1 MNVMKTLFGDFNF
14 SRLNL
19 FPGRIKGNGNGNGRI
34 QNGAGE
40 LEIHLKQ
47 LEEQILDKKE
57 ESKHNIME
65 LLRSFKDKPINEINV
80 TYPVNPHFQFARITY
95 DSSEEELLYIPVEPV
110 LDKEGKEIFQRIRGI
125 FERELDI
132 GSVQASREMY
142 IEKRVADIIDLY
154 GIRVSRDILE
164 KVIYFIKRD
173 FIGYG
178 EIDLIMKDPM
188 IEDISCN
195 GPGRNVYIYHRIF
208 ESLRTQLKF
217 ENEYRLNSFI
227 LKMAQ
232 ISGRHISV
240 LDPITDA
247 TLPEGSRVNLTYG
260 SEVTKKGSCFTIRRF
275 KSEPISFID
284 IMKYGTLNAK
294 QLAYLW
300 LLVEYGGSILVSG
313 GTASGKT
320 TLLNGISLFIKP
332 EAKIVS
338 LEDTAEINIPH
349 ENWIQSVTRSGFGR
363 AEESGGNS
371 KRGGIGL
378 YELLTAALRQRPEY
392 IIVGEV
398 RGSEAFTLFQAIQV
412 GHAAMGTIHG
422 GSMEE
427 LVNRIE
433 SNPMNVPRS
442 QLASLDLVI
451 FASRIRINNSYAR
464 RVVNMVEIQG
474 IDPETKNL
482 ITNNIFHWDPYS
494 DSFNYSGK
502 SLILENIATEHGIEL
517 DYMEKEIEKRE
528 KVINWMYGQGIT
540 YFKDVAKNLK
550 AYYYSPDEYMKKIL

>member
-1 MNVMKTLFGDFNF
+1 MNVMKTSFLDFNF

-19 FPGRIKGNGNGNGRI
+19 IPGRIKGNGNGNGKKH
-34 QNGAGE
+34 NGNGE
-40 LEIHLKQ
+40 LELHLKQ
-47 LEEQILDKKE
+47 LEEQILDRKE
-57 ESKHNIME
+57 ENKHNITE
-65 LLRSFKDKPINEINV
+65 LLRSFKDKPINEINI
-80 TYPVNPHFQFARITY
+80 TYPVNPPSQFARINY
-95 DSSEEELLYIPVEPV
+95 DSSEEELQYIPVEPV
-110 LDKEGKEIFQRIRGI
+110 LDKDSKEIFRKVRSI
-125 FERELDI
+125 FERELDRE
-132 GSVQASREMY
+132 SVHASREMY

-195 GPGRNVYIYHRIF
+195 GPGRNVYIYHRVF

-217 ENEYRLNSFI
+217 ESEYRLNSFI

-260 SEVTKKGSCFTIRRF
+260 SEVTKKGSSFTIRRF

-284 IMKYGTLNAK
+284 IMKYGTLNAR

-349 ENWIQSVTRSGFGR
+349 ENWIQSITRSGFGR
-363 AEESGGNS
+363 AEDGGGNS
-371 KRGGIGL
+371 RRGGIGL

-451 FASRIRINNSYAR
+451 FAGRIRINNSYER

-474 IDPETKNL
+474 IDPETNNL

-494 DSFNYSGK
+494 DSFTYSGK
-502 SLILENIATEHGIEL
+502 SHILENIAAEHGIEPG
-517 DYMEKEIEKRE
+517 YMEKEIEKRE
-528 KVINWMYGQGIT
+528 KVIKWMYGQEIT

-550 AYYYSPDEYMKKIL
+550 AYYYSPDDYMKKIL